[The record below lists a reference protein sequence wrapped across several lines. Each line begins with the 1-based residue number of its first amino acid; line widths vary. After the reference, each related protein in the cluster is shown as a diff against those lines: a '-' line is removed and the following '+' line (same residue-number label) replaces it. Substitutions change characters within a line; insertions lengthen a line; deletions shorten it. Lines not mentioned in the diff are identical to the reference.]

1 MEPQSVFKAETEAAK
16 FSIELFP
23 WGLGL
28 LGVVEATGPVDGD
41 VGRLLVELDRRG
53 DAPSGGELA
62 ELVEAVEHGAVL
74 WGSNE
79 WSNDFRIFLARF
91 LQVLGRDKLVKTSI
105 VQI

>member
-1 MEPQSVFKAETEAAK
+1 M
-16 FSIELFP
+16 
-23 WGLGL
+23 
-28 LGVVEATGPVDGD
+28 VEATGPVDGD

-74 WGSNE
+74 WRSNE
-79 WSNDFRIFLARF
+79 CSNDFIIFLLSQIQA
-91 LQVLGRDKLVKTSI
+91 LGKNSKISI

>member
-1 MEPQSVFKAETEAAK
+1 M
-16 FSIELFP
+16 
-23 WGLGL
+23 
-28 LGVVEATGPVDGD
+28 VEATGPVDGD

-79 WSNDFRIFLARF
+79 
-91 LQVLGRDKLVKTSI
+91 
-105 VQI
+105 